1 MAELRKD
8 LFADIADEPRE
19 HYTFRFSA
27 EEARRVA
34 NTTVSSLA
42 RRMFLTIVLCAV
54 IVLVGAVQGSD
65 GICGWGAGTL
75 LIGLAGYIK
84 SIHITK
90 KANAVGIPHVAAS
103 VYDYTVFGGYAV
115 IWVCNENTVLQVRV
129 TPADIQKSRIVAG
142 LVVLQIRGRLYLLR
156 KNELAEGSFFLRGV
170 TKERK

>member
-54 IVLVGAVQGSD
+54 IVFVGAVQGSD

-90 KANAVGIPHVAAS
+90 KANAEGIPHVAAS

-156 KNELAEGSFFLRGV
+156 KNELAEGSFFLRGMA
-170 TKERK
+170 KERK

>member
-34 NTTVSSLA
+34 NATVSSLV
-42 RRMFLTIVLCAV
+42 RRMILMIILGAV

-65 GICGWGAGTL
+65 GICGWGAGML

-90 KANAVGIPHVAAS
+90 KANAVGIPRVAAS
-103 VYDYTVFGGYAV
+103 VYDYTVFDGYAV

-129 TPADIQKSRIVAG
+129 APTDIQKSRAVEG
-142 LVVLQIRGRLYLLR
+142 LIVLQIRGRLYLLR
-156 KNELAEGSFFLRGV
+156 KNELAEGSFFLRGAA
-170 TKERK
+170 KERK

>member
-34 NTTVSSLA
+34 NANVSSLL
-42 RRMFLTIVLCAV
+42 RRMVLMIALCAV
-54 IVLVGAVQGSD
+54 IVLIGALQNSD
-65 GICGWGAGTL
+65 GICGLGIGML
-75 LIGLAGYIK
+75 LTGLTVYIK
-84 SIHITK
+84 SFHLTK

-115 IWVCNENTVLQVRV
+115 IWVCGENTVLQVRV
-129 TPADIQKSRIVAG
+129 TPDDIQKRRIVAG
-142 LVVLQIRGRLYLLR
+142 LIVLQIRGRLYLLR
-156 KNELAEGSFFLRGV
+156 ENELAEGSFFLHGV

>member
-42 RRMFLTIVLCAV
+42 RRMFLMIVLCAV

-65 GICGWGAGTL
+65 GICGLGTGML
-75 LIGLAGYIK
+75 LTGLTVYIK
-84 SIHITK
+84 SFRLTK
-90 KANAVGIPHVAAS
+90 KANAEGIPHVAAS

-156 KNELAEGSFFLRGV
+156 KNELAEGSFFLRGMA
-170 TKERK
+170 KERK